1 MPIIELSWLTKRY
14 DGQTAVNGLNLTI
27 AKGEIFGLLGPNGA
41 GKTTTILMMLGLT
54 EPTSGRARVCGLDPT
69 RQPLQVKRRVG
80 YMPDDVGF
88 YEDRTALDNLLFTA
102 RLNRI
107 APTPARKLALELL
120 ERVGLSDALEK
131 KVGAFSRGMRQRLGI
146 ADVLIKRPEVIILDE
161 PTLGIDP
168 EGVRELLQL
177 IRDLSRLE
185 GLTVLLSSHHL
196 HQVQQICDRVG
207 LFVRGELIASG
218 DVGSLAR
225 QLDDDRSVTVEL
237 EVSGWNAA
245 LGETLAGLEGVLA
258 YNGPRYELPDGGG
271 EAAAG
276 DGAAANA
283 EIAGYAS
290 AGGASEAAGAT
301 AQYGAVRVT
310 LRCSRDLTTEAA
322 KAVIENG
329 ADLHAVQRK
338 QYGLDDIYHRYF
350 EGGGTVDRNHGTT

>member
-1 MPIIELSWLTKRY
+1 MTLARPLTPAPADGGRPIVELIRLTKRY

-54 EPTSGRARVCGLDPT
+54 EPTSGRVRVCGLDPA

-88 YEDRTALDNLLFTA
+88 YEDRTALDNLVFTA

-107 APTPARKLALELL
+107 PAASARARALELL
-120 ERVGLSDALEK
+120 ERVGLSEALNK

-168 EGVRELLQL
+168 EGVRELLSL
-177 IRDLSRLE
+177 IRDLSRVE

-218 DVGSLAR
+218 DVASLAE
-225 QLDDDRSVTVEL
+225 QLDDDRAVTVEL
-237 EVSGWNAA
+237 DVAGWTAE
-245 LGETLAGLEGVLA
+245 LGERLAGLDGV
-258 YNGPRYELPDGGG
+258 RTV
-271 EAAAG
+271 
-276 DGAAANA
+276 
-283 EIAGYAS
+283 AS
-290 AGGASEAAGAT
+290 EPLETAGGT
-301 AQYGAVRVT
+301 IRVS
-310 LRCSRDLTTEAA
+310 LRCDRDLATNAA
-322 KAVIENG
+322 RAVIESG
-329 ADLHAVQRK
+329 AELHAVQRK

-350 EGGGTVDRNHGTT
+350 EGGGPVDRNIG

>member
-1 MPIIELSWLTKRY
+1 MVHPETQAATAEAALPIIELSRLTKRY
-14 DGQTAVNGLNLTI
+14 DGHAAVNELDLTI

-54 EPTSGRARVCGLDPT
+54 EPTSGRVRVCGLDPT

-107 APTPARKLALELL
+107 ASEPARRKALELL
-120 ERVGLSDALEK
+120 ERVGLSGALDK

-146 ADVLIKRPEVIILDE
+146 ADVLIKHPEVIVLDE

-218 DVGSLAR
+218 DVKSLAE
-225 QLDDDRSVTVEL
+225 QLDDDRAVTVEL
-237 EVSGWNAA
+237 EVSGWSEELGERLAGIPGILSFGVPERRNAA
-245 LGETLAGLEGVLA
+245 PDEASSGEET
-258 YNGPRYELPDGGG
+258 
-271 EAAAG
+271 
-276 DGAAANA
+276 
-283 EIAGYAS
+283 
-290 AGGASEAAGAT
+290 
-301 AQYGAVRVT
+301 VRIQ
-310 LRCSRDLTTEAA
+310 LRCERDLTTDAA
-322 KAVIENG
+322 RAVIDSG
-329 ADLHAVQRK
+329 ASLHAVSRK

-350 EGGGTVDRNHGTT
+350 EGGGSA

>member
-1 MPIIELSWLTKRY
+1 MPQSQPALPDETSPVIELSRLTKRY
-14 DGQTAVNGLNLTI
+14 DGQTAVSGLNLSI

-54 EPTSGRARVCGLDPT
+54 EPTSGRVRVCGLDPT

-80 YMPDDVGF
+80 YMPDDIGF

-107 APTPARKLALELL
+107 APAAARAQAAELL
-120 ERVGLSDALEK
+120 ERVGLSDALSK

-146 ADVLIKRPEVIILDE
+146 ADVLIKRPEIIILDE

-168 EGVRELLQL
+168 EGVRDLLRL
-177 IRDLSRLE
+177 IQDLSRKE

-218 DVGSLAR
+218 DVASLAL
-225 QLDDDRSVTVEL
+225 QLDDDRAVTVEL

-245 LGETLAGLEGVLA
+245 LGEQLAALEGVLV
-258 YNGPRYELPDGGG
+258 YSSTMGTS
-271 EAAAG
+271 AG
-276 DGAAANA
+276 DGA
-283 EIAGYAS
+283 I
-290 AGGASEAAGAT
+290 
-301 AQYGAVRVT
+301 RVT
-310 LRCSRDLTTEAA
+310 LRCDRDLTTTAA
-322 KAVIENG
+322 RTVIESG
-329 ADLHAVQRK
+329 ANLHAVQRK

-350 EGGGTVDRNHGTT
+350 EGGGPVDRNAGKS